1 MARGVVEGCSHGAKE
16 MSIVSVE
23 RWKWN
28 SEGRRKRGYFTVT
41 VLSFASKPLREA
53 GQEPGEGRKSDFD
66 KDRFIYMNRGQEGQK
81 TGSIVSDCRVR
92 VKYCIAT

>member
-1 MARGVVEGCSHGAKE
+1 MKGGERGDTLQS
-16 MSIVSVE
+16 
-23 RWKWN
+23 RYYRN
-28 SEGRRKRGYFTVT
+28 
-41 VLSFASKPLREA
+41 ASKPLREA